1 MSNNTPDYNDNLYF
15 DCILGDNDLTAQW
28 RKGEL
33 PEGLYYVENNEGN
46 IGILGWSKFAGWYNI
61 KQVLAPVPSYQW
73 VIDHSFKP
81 FSQRLFEKTLEDNKK
96 LKELLKE
103 CELWFTGIVGNMNDK
118 NVGEH
123 NRNLPIGNFE
133 HIFKVFSQKI
143 NEVLKCGNI
152 K

>member
-1 MSNNTPDYNDNLYF
+1 MT
-15 DCILGDNDLTAQW
+15 DLTEQW
-28 RKGEL
+28 KKGEL
-33 PEGLYYVENNEGN
+33 PEGDYFISYEDEIYTDYYDRAEGFLKTYDY
-46 IGILGWSKFAGWYNI
+46 GVRR
-61 KQVLAPVPSYQW
+61 VLAPVPSYQW

-103 CELWFTGIVGNMNDK
+103 CELWFTGMVENINDK

-133 HIFKVFSQKI
+133 YMFKVFSQKI
-143 NEVLKCGNI
+143 NEVLK
-152 K
+152 